1 MARRQP
7 VAHVEQHNVYQDVN
21 ADAAKAGVAVE
32 EVVAAR
38 ITEDHLVTKSREA
51 LNLRSRAG
59 FRLCLIML
67 VMAVNQA
74 GYGIDWGVISSI
86 NSNTHWH
93 DYFGFENKGSTLG
106 VINALMTIGNF
117 CGAPFL
123 CLADKIGRRSVNFAG
138 CFLTVAAAAIQAA
151 SPNVACLMAGR
162 FILGFGTALCTSSQ
176 YIAEV
181 APPHIRGQ

>member
-1 MARRQP
+1 
-7 VAHVEQHNVYQDVN
+7 
-21 ADAAKAGVAVE
+21 
-32 EVVAAR
+32 
-38 ITEDHLVTKSREA
+38 
-51 LNLRSRAG
+51 
-59 FRLCLIML
+59 
-67 VMAVNQA
+67 
-74 GYGIDWGVISSI
+74 
-86 NSNTHWH
+86 
-93 DYFGFENKGSTLG
+93 
-106 VINALMTIGNF
+106 MTIGNF